1 MKELKQFQR
10 LRRRAAVIYMVY
22 DQKPGLSFKV
32 IKSFTSMQ
40 NPKTQSI
47 IPKMIKIFET
57 LKSKMEQ
64 KKIKNSPSFQS
75 KK

>member
-10 LRRRAAVIYMVY
+10 LRRRAAVICMVY
-22 DQKPGLSFKV
+22 DQKPGLSSKV
-32 IKSFTSMQ
+32 IKSFTPMQ

-47 IPKMIKIFET
+47 IPKMIKIFEN

-75 KK
+75 RK